1 MSTNPN
7 YSIPESTRRFT
18 HEELAKCARRE
29 LAHRKRLYYRWC
41 LEGRMDRDDA
51 AAEIAMMKQI
61 AEFFEEKTN
70 PKLL

>member
-1 MSTNPN
+1 
-7 YSIPESTRRFT
+7 
-18 HEELAKCARRE
+18 
-29 LAHRKRLYYRWC
+29 
-41 LEGRMDRDDA
+41 MDRDDA